1 MDGGYT
7 GMLEAS
13 GTDVCDWLLSD
24 GFEARLFTFFPCTD
38 ILPLVANQVR
48 GVWCVKE
55 GRAAAGQHWMHAQQR
70 RLDHY
75 ELVMKATFYHCA
87 CRS

>member
-38 ILPLVANQVR
+38 ILPSVANQVR
-48 GVWCVKE
+48 GVWCVKR
-55 GRAAAGQHWMHAQQR
+55 GGQQPSNTAGMLKSAG
-70 RLDHY
+70 LIITS
-75 ELVMKATFYHCA
+75 A
-87 CRS
+87 

>member
-13 GTDVCDWLLSD
+13 GADVCDWLLSD

-38 ILPLVANQVR
+38 ILPSVANQVR
-48 GVWCVKE
+48 DLTGK
-55 GRAAAGQHWMHAQQR
+55 AG
-70 RLDHY
+70 
-75 ELVMKATFYHCA
+75 C
-87 CRS
+87 

>member
-13 GTDVCDWLLSD
+13 GVDVCDWLLSD

-38 ILPLVANQVR
+38 ILPSVANKV
-48 GVWCVKE
+48 GGCSGGEPVALFFWALKT
-55 GRAAAGQHWMHAQQR
+55 AGLWRMQRWSTAQR
-70 RLDHY
+70 Y
-75 ELVMKATFYHCA
+75 G
-87 CRS
+87 